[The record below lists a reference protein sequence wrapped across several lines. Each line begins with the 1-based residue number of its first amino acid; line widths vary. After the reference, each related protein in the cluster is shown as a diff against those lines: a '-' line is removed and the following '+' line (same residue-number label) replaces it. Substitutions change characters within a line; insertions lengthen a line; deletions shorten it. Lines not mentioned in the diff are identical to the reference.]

1 MFLSIQQTNT
11 YRSYALQRHRPLTL
25 PSTIELPTATDDPTE
40 HAPPLTGFIHLV
52 TLFKPFDD
60 KFVAL
65 WNKTRDDCSP
75 AYLSALQKQLS
86 DALPAYLNSTE
97 SQAAELRVNQQW
109 LRNVVWQLGIS
120 NGCVSSGNDNP
131 SMTFQYPVEISRDLI
146 AMTAGFSPHSMDV
159 HGVGLV
165 RSTPP
170 IHYTTLTNSPRSRNS
185 ST

>member
-1 MFLSIQQTNT
+1 M
-11 YRSYALQRHRPLTL
+11 
-25 PSTIELPTATDDPTE
+25 
-40 HAPPLTGFIHLV
+40 

-75 AYLSALQKQLS
+75 AYLSALQKQLTDS
-86 DALPAYLNSTE
+86 LPAYLNSTE
-97 SQAAELRVNQQW
+97 SQTAELRINQQW

-120 NGCVSSGNDNP
+120 NGCVSSGSDNP

-146 AMTAGFSPHSMDV
+146 AMTAGFSPQSMEV

-165 RSTPP
+165 RFPNASNILPP
-170 IHYTTLTNSPRSRNS
+170 LTTHRSRNS
-185 ST
+185 STSPTP